1 MRIRV
6 IRAQKIKGGK
16 HNENL
21 TSPEEPTGGGADSGA
36 HGIYHGTH
44 DGFVYGLYPRIIA
57 AP

>member
-6 IRAQKIKGGK
+6 IRAKKIKGGK
-16 HNENL
+16 HYER
-21 TSPEEPTGGGADSGA
+21 TTEEPTGGGADSGA